1 MLTFLISQIY
11 HPPLHKE
18 AVLCLELSLPVEPA
32 GGLTELVRLGGS
44 GSRRRRS
51 RSQRTSGDN
60 IVPAVDDESD
70 NLL

>member
-11 HPPLHKE
+11 HPPLPKE
-18 AVLCLELSLPVEPA
+18 AVLCLKLSLPVEPA

-44 GSRRRRS
+44 GSRRS